1 MICRGVMVTTF
12 AKIKAILKYGSKAS
26 IDQASTFDERM
37 AFLYIL
43 NDLLHWSGEPPP
55 ADLTASVQSIALLH
69 LRAARYAPDVED
81 RGVQVDDLLEFWKER
96 KFFEV
101 ISFSG
106 LKAGEGRSWTSLHS

>member
-1 MICRGVMVTTF
+1 MICRNIRVTTF
-12 AKIKAILKYGSKAS
+12 AKIKAILKYGSKTS
-26 IDQASTFDERM
+26 TDQASTFDERM

-43 NDLLHWSGEPPP
+43 NDLLHWSGESPP

-69 LRAARYAPDVED
+69 LRAARYAPDANE
-81 RGVQVDDLLEFWKER
+81 RGSQVDVLLDFWRER

-106 LKAGEGRSWTSLHS
+106 LKAGEA